1 MADPWLR
8 AGVEADVGQV
18 EICLT
23 VSCGGGRLLVDG
35 QPADALGGDDH
46 FIPRLPRGCGTHELG
61 GFIHRVTVRQRFH
74 HNAVVLQ
81 AHNPDAPLSALRHL
95 RRPGD
100 GLGLLEQVRF

>member
-46 FIPRLPRGCGTHELG
+46 FIHTPPCASGA
-61 GFIHRVTVRQRFH
+61 Q
-74 HNAVVLQ
+74 
-81 AHNPDAPLSALRHL
+81 LSSAFLTKL
-95 RRPGD
+95 YPGRAAY
-100 GLGLLEQVRF
+100 ER